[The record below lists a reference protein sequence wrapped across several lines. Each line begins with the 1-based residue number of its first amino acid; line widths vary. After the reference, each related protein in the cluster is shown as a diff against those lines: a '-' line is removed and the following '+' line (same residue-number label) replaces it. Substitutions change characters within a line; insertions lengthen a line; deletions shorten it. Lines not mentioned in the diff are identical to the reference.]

1 MSMINNKYKSTI
13 NSLLSLTDFERK
25 KNTPNSKIFHLKR
38 IKNALKLLGNP
49 QNTPK
54 FTIHLAGTNGK
65 GSISSLIH
73 SALTK
78 NGLKCGLYTSPHLHN
93 FRERIKIG
101 NNLISMTDFCNIYEK
116 IEKTTSS
123 FFQNSNLGSLT
134 VFETL
139 TIMGAIHF
147 ENNNVDVQVF
157 ETGLGGMFDST
168 NIFKSDISIL
178 TPISLD
184 HTKILG
190 KTLEKITQDKV
201 GIIKNN
207 SIVISS
213 KQKPNVLRIIK
224 EKSFEKKSTFIN
236 VEENIKSFNQH
247 YQSEK
252 LHMKLRTSKDSY
264 KIQHPLIG
272 INQSINVSTA
282 ITCLENFNL
291 IKLDK
296 KNTISGLEGVNWPC
310 RGEVIKKY
318 KKLFLIDGAHNPS
331 ACRDLVKTINSL
343 FINQKK
349 ILLIFGCNS
358 DHNENKNIKILS
370 QLTENIIFTK
380 SRHPKSVN
388 AKSLK
393 NILSFDNIVE
403 SQITES
409 VKESFINY
417 AKNQNYELIVVTGS
431 LFVAAEFRELLLEIE
446 PEIYETNEL

>member
-1 MSMINNKYKSTI
+1 MSKINNKYKSTI
-13 NSLLSLTDFERK
+13 NSLLSLTDFERE
-25 KNTPNSKIFHLKR
+25 KNIPNSKIFHLKR
-38 IKNALKLLGNP
+38 IKNALELLGNP

-54 FTIHLAGTNGK
+54 FTIHIAGTNGK

-93 FRERIKIG
+93 FRERIKVG

-116 IEKTTSS
+116 ITKTTSS
-123 FFQNSNLGSLT
+123 FFKNSNLGTLT

-147 ENNNVDVQVF
+147 KNSMVEVQII
-157 ETGLGGMFDST
+157 ETGLGGTFDST
-168 NIFKSDISIL
+168 NIFNSNISIL

-190 KTLEKITQDKV
+190 ETLEKITRDKV

-213 KQKPNVLRIIK
+213 KQKPKILKIIK
-224 EKSFEKKSTFIN
+224 EKALEKKSTFID
-236 VEENIKSFNQH
+236 VEENLKNFNQK
-247 YQSEK
+247 YQSSK
-252 LHMKLRTSKDSY
+252 LHIKLSTSSDSY
-264 KIQHPLIG
+264 KIKHPLIG
-272 INQSINVSTA
+272 INQLINVSTA

-296 KNTISGLEGVNWPC
+296 KNTITGLEGVKWPC
-310 RGEVIKKY
+310 RGEIIKKDE
-318 KKLFLIDGAHNPS
+318 KLFLIDGAHNPS
-331 ACRDLVKTINSL
+331 ACRDLVKTINS
-343 FINQKK
+343 FFKEKK

-358 DHNENKNIKILS
+358 DHHEIENIRTLS
-370 QLTENIIFTK
+370 QLTENIILTQ
-380 SRHPKSVN
+380 SRHPKSIN
-388 AKSLK
+388 TNSLK
-393 NILSFDNIVE
+393 KILPFDNIVE
-403 SQITES
+403 SQITKS
-409 VKESFINY
+409 VEESFIY
-417 AKNQNYELIVVTGS
+417 SMKNKNNDLTVVTGS
-431 LFVAAEFRELLLEIE
+431 LFVAAEFRELLLDIE